1 MGFFIGTDVGG
12 TFTDI
17 WVSAG
22 DGQTRVFKSPTT
34 SDVLGGVING
44 LQLAAQSYD
53 LSFDQLCSQIERF
66 GHGTTVGLNALL
78 TGNAARTAVI
88 TTRGFGDT
96 LEIGRL
102 KRQTSDMNELE
113 RTDAYLRNRI
123 PPLVPRDLVIEVDE
137 RIDVNG
143 KIVKSLDEEGARA
156 AIRARKHRKIEA
168 VAICTLWAT
177 HNPVHERRLRDLV
190 LDELPGIFVSC
201 SNEISPGVGEYAR
214 MSTTA
219 GNAALGPLA
228 GRYLSS
234 LEAKLQSAGMKVPVL
249 MMTCAG
255 GVLPTAVLNDRP
267 AFALFSGPAGGVMGS
282 RATGAQA
289 GFDNIVTMDIGGT
302 SFDVGVIVAGKPIMR
317 SEISVAGADIRVHS
331 IDVESIGAGG
341 GSIAYVEF
349 GELRVGPRSAGAN
362 PGPAC
367 YGRGGTRPTA
377 TDADLVLGVLDP
389 ENFIGGRMQLDVE
402 AARRAIDEHIAKP
415 LGMSVTEAAWSIR
428 QILDSKM
435 ADLLRRMTIER
446 GYDPRDFT
454 LLANGGAGPSHA
466 WVLSEELG
474 LDSFIVPAAATAES
488 AYGTGNSDLGF
499 TAERP
504 AYARISPG
512 AQPNET
518 QLSHVTKALSAATEE
533 VRNNLSLA
541 GPKGDIRIESF
552 VAIKF
557 RGQTNHLDIPFDGNV
572 FTLDTFKSVTSA
584 FEQQYEALFGRGAA
598 FSNAGYELISVRV
611 MGTGA
616 LPPPVLATEGES
628 FEPRGKRGVVFR
640 DARNSV
646 DTAIYRTSFPKDG
659 EAAQGPA
666 IIEFP
671 GQSVVVPP
679 GATARADKFGN
690 IHVRLA
696 S

>member
-1 MGFFIGTDVGG
+1 LGFFIGTDVGG
-12 TFTDI
+12 TFTDL
-17 WVSAG
+17 WVSAD

-34 SDVLGGVING
+34 VDVLGGVLDAIA
-44 LQLAAQSYD
+44 LAAASYG
-53 LSFDQLCSQIERF
+53 LSFEQFCTRIERF

-78 TGNAARTAVI
+78 TGNAARTAVL
-88 TTRGFGDT
+88 TTKGFGDT

-102 KRQTSDMNELE
+102 KRQTSGMNEME

-123 PPLVPRDLVIEVDE
+123 PPVVPRDLVIEIDE
-137 RIDVNG
+137 RVDVKGNVI
-143 KIVKSLDEEGARA
+143 KELDEKQARA
-156 AIRARKHRKIEA
+156 EIRKLKDRKIEA
-168 VAICTLWAT
+168 VAICTLWST
-177 HNPVHERRLRDLV
+177 HNPAHERWLRDLV
-190 LDELPGIFVSC
+190 LEEMPGVFVSC
-201 SNEISPGVGEYAR
+201 SHEISPGVGEYAR

-234 LEAKLQSAGMKVPVL
+234 LESKLQKAGMKVPVL

-255 GVLPTAVLNDRP
+255 GVLPTAVLDDRP
-267 AFALFSGPAGGVMGS
+267 AYALFSGPAGGVMGS

-302 SFDVGVIVAGKPIMR
+302 SFDVGVIVSGKPVMR

-377 TDADLVLGVLDP
+377 TDADLVLGGLDP
-389 ENFIGGRMQLDVE
+389 DNFIGGRMRLDVE
-402 AARRAIDEHIAKP
+402 AAHRAIDEHVAKP
-415 LGMSVTEAAWSIR
+415 LGMSIVEAAWSIR

-466 WVLSEELG
+466 WVLGEELG

-512 AQPNET
+512 AVPTDE
-518 QLSHVTKALSAATEE
+518 QLAHVTASLQSATDE
-533 VRNNLSLA
+533 VRNNLALA
-541 GPKGDIRIESF
+541 GPKGEIGIERF

-557 RGQTNHLDIPFDGNV
+557 RGQTNHLDIPFDGDV
-572 FTLDTFKSVTSA
+572 FTLETFRTVTGT
-584 FEQQYEALFGRGAA
+584 FEKQYEVMFGRGAA

-611 MGTGA
+611 TGTGA
-616 LPPPVLATEGES
+616 LPPPAVATKGEP
-628 FEPRGKRGVVFR
+628 FEPRGTRPVIFG
-640 DARNSV
+640 DARTPV
-646 DTAIYRTSFPKDG
+646 ETAIYRTSFPRDG
-659 EAAQGPA
+659 EVAQGPA

-679 GATARADKFGN
+679 GASAKADRLGN